1 MSTAVQARRS
11 WQKAGRAGPR
21 TKGTGMLDALHAEWT
36 KLRTISGPAWLLLGV
51 VALTAAVSAA
61 ADGATHC
68 PAGMSCAVDP
78 TKLSLTGIQFG
89 QAVVAILAVLAIC
102 DEYSTGMIR
111 ITFTAMPRR
120 LLVYAAK
127 AVIVA
132 VVVLAAGAVA
142 VLGSVLAG
150 HLILPGHGFTASRG
164 FHPVW
169 LSYGP
174 ALRAAAGS
182 VLYLALIALLS
193 LGIAALVRD
202 SAVSIGAVLAILYLF
217 PIILAFVTDPAWQ
230 HRLQRWTPT
239 NAGLTI
245 QATTGLRNLPISPWG
260 ELGVLAIWAG
270 AALLAGGLLLRHRDA

>member
-1 MSTAVQARRS
+1 MSTAVQAR
-11 WQKAGRAGPR
+11 QKTGRAEPR
-21 TKGTGMLDALHAEWT
+21 TKGAGMLDALHAEWT
-36 KLRTISGPAWLLLGV
+36 KLRTVSGPAWLLLGV

-68 PAGMSCAVDP
+68 PAGMNCPVDP
-78 TKLSLTGIQFG
+78 AKLSLTGIQFG
-89 QAVVAILAVLAIC
+89 QAVVAILAVLVIC
-102 DEYSTGMIR
+102 NEYSTGMIR
-111 ITFTAMPRR
+111 TTFTAMPRR

-150 HLILPGHGFTASRG
+150 HLILPSHGFTASRG

-174 ALRAAAGS
+174 ALRAATGS

-202 SAVSIGAVLAILYLF
+202 SAVAIGAVLAILYLF

-230 HRLQRWTPT
+230 HRLERWTPT
-239 NAGLTI
+239 NAGLSI
-245 QATTGLRNLPISPWG
+245 QATTGLRNLAISPWG
-260 ELGVLAIWAG
+260 GLGVLAIWAG
-270 AALLAGGLLLRHRDA
+270 AALLAGGLLLQVRDA

>member
-1 MSTAVQARRS
+1 MSTAVQAR
-11 WQKAGRAGPR
+11 QKTGRAEPR
-21 TKGTGMLDALHAEWT
+21 TKGAGMLDALHAEWT
-36 KLRTISGPAWLLLGV
+36 KLRTVSGPAWLLLGV

-68 PAGMSCAVDP
+68 PAGLSCPVDP

-89 QAVVAILAVLAIC
+89 QAVVAILAVLVIC
-102 DEYSTGMIR
+102 NEYSTGMIR
-111 ITFTAMPRR
+111 TTFTAMPRR

-150 HLILPGHGFTASRG
+150 HLILPSHGFTASRG

-174 ALRAAAGS
+174 ALRAATGS

-202 SAVSIGAVLAILYLF
+202 SAVAIGAVLAILYLF

-230 HRLQRWTPT
+230 HRLERWTPT

-260 ELGVLAIWAG
+260 GLGVLAIWAG
-270 AALLAGGLLLRHRDA
+270 AALLAGGMMLRVRNA